1 MLRPMRRRD
10 FALLW
15 GGMTI
20 SLLGDGMYFVAV
32 AWLVLRLSNSPTAL
46 GIVGVAWTVPQVI
59 TLLWGGVASDRFD
72 RRKVMIGADIV
83 RGIPIAIIGFLALS
97 HSIVLWHVF
106 VLVAIYGAGEGFFMP
121 AFSAL
126 VPDVVPRA
134 ELIEANALDQFV
146 RPLTLRFAGPA
157 VGGFIIAAFGV
168 GTAFLIDATTFL
180 VSALAVAAIR
190 TRRPRAERSSE
201 TSTWKEIREG
211 LNYVRTHAWLWVTL
225 TATAIALL
233 AFYGPFQVLVPFLVK
248 NGLDGSAQDL
258 GLVFA
263 VGGIGAIV
271 ASLVMGQRGLPRR
284 HITFVYICSALGAF
298 ALAGY
303 AFSERLWHATVVTFA
318 LEFFLT
324 AGLIVWTSL
333 LQSLVPQHLLGRVSS
348 LDWLVSSSL
357 IPISYALTGPLAH
370 SVGVRATFVLA
381 AVFGGISIAAALL
394 FPRVRD
400 IEKADFS
407 QPTTV

>member
-97 HSIVLWHVF
+97 HSIELWHVF

-126 VPDVVPRA
+126 VPDVVPKA

-180 VSALAVAAIR
+180 VSALAVTAIR

-211 LNYVRTHAWLWVTL
+211 LNYVRTHSWLWVTL

-284 HITFVYICSALGAF
+284 HITFVYIC
-298 ALAGY
+298 
-303 AFSERLWHATVVTFA
+303 
-318 LEFFLT
+318 
-324 AGLIVWTSL
+324 
-333 LQSLVPQHLLGRVSS
+333 
-348 LDWLVSSSL
+348 
-357 IPISYALTGPLAH
+357 
-370 SVGVRATFVLA
+370 
-381 AVFGGISIAAALL
+381 
-394 FPRVRD
+394 
-400 IEKADFS
+400 
-407 QPTTV
+407 